1 MWTLCFI
8 CSWIIPVALPAS
20 LWVKVFR
27 SGEWFCPWD
36 CAPELRVESRVF
48 PLYRQLCPSKAGPG
62 AGQGQVESPESACA
76 RGGVWGGVS
85 SGPAPSFTVESW
97 SVVWP
102 LDSRH
107 ISVWD
112 LCVCPVSKDLMIWR
126 RRCITL
132 KSDTKE
138 SEKQGQG
145 WVKEC
150 NV

>member
-112 LCVCPVSKDLMIWR
+112 LCVCPEADQPERGSPLLDFCLWGLISWLFEGLEDVRSP
-126 RRCITL
+126 
-132 KSDTKE
+132 
-138 SEKQGQG
+138 
-145 WVKEC
+145 
-150 NV
+150 